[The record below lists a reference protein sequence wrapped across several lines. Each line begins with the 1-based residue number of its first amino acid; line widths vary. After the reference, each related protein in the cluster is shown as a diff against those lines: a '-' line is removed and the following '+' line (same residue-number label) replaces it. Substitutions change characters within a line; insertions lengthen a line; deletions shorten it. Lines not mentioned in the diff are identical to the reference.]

1 MNVTARGTVLRGGVE
16 RGPLYIDGGSAT
28 GSALV
33 DAATLEHEI
42 AVYPRIILS
51 QSCTEMVMGLREDW
65 GWDGILLVDADGL
78 VFVNYLKVIDADEM
92 PGEVED
98 GLKAHRAVVET
109 GLDKFVKPGRE
120 REKYR
125 WAAHYH
131 NYVAVE
137 FFQRD
142 DQVITEKLTAL
153 ESEFPRQFRRLP

>member
-1 MNVTARGTVLRGGVE
+1 MANLDGRACSSSPGARLQRQKGLRPNARTRGT
-16 RGPLYIDGGSAT
+16 
-28 GSALV
+28 
-33 DAATLEHEI
+33 
-42 AVYPRIILS
+42 
-51 QSCTEMVMGLREDW
+51 
-65 GWDGILLVDADGL
+65 
-78 VFVNYLKVIDADEM
+78 
-92 PGEVED
+92 
-98 GLKAHRAVVET
+98 VET